1 MVAKPS
7 VDQGELRL
15 GLDYEWVC
23 CGPVLCLILSTG
35 CDGWGEGRP
44 SLGTLGFLARS
55 LRASSAPR
63 GGPV

>member
-55 LRASSAPR
+55 FRASSAPR